1 MCVSIHPADRP
12 YTEQGDTFMTS
23 PAKVH
28 SVDDDDAI
36 CRALTMLA
44 RSAGYEARAYE
55 SGEAA
60 LAALTPECAG
70 CVVTDVRMP
79 GISGL
84 DLQAALRARQVA
96 LPVIVITGHGDVAM
110 AVRALKQGAADF
122 LEKPFDDQAFLSAIA
137 LAVAEDART
146 AGLRVARADVAAQV
160 GQLTL
165 REREVMTLVVDG
177 LSNHLAAEALNISVR
192 TVENHRA
199 RVMEKMGARGL
210 PDLVRMVMRL
220 EDA

>member
-1 MCVSIHPADRP
+1 
-12 YTEQGDTFMTS
+12 MTS
-23 PAKVH
+23 SSIVH
-28 SVDDDDAI
+28 IVDDDDAI
-36 CRALTMLA
+36 RRALTMLA

-60 LAALTPECAG
+60 LAALTADSAG

-84 DLQAALRARQVA
+84 DLQSALRARGVE
-96 LPVIVITGHGDVAM
+96 LPVIVITGHGDVPM
-110 AVRALKQGAADF
+110 AVRALKQGASDF
-122 LEKPFDDQAFLSAIA
+122 IEKPFDDEAFLSAIA
-137 LAVAEDART
+137 QATT
-146 AGLRVARADVAAQV
+146 AGAKAAELRGARADVAARV
-160 GQLTL
+160 AQLTL
-165 REREVMTLVVDG
+165 REREVMNLVVQG
-177 LSNHLAAEALNISVR
+177 LSNHLAAETLNISVR

-210 PDLVRMVMRL
+210 SDLVRLVLKL

>member
-1 MCVSIHPADRP
+1 M
-12 YTEQGDTFMTS
+12 
-23 PAKVH
+23 
-28 SVDDDDAI
+28 
-36 CRALTMLA
+36 
-44 RSAGYEARAYE
+44 
-55 SGEAA
+55 
-60 LAALTPECAG
+60 
-70 CVVTDVRMP
+70 TDVRMP
-79 GISGL
+79 DMSGL
-84 DLQAALRARQVA
+84 DLLRALRAA
-96 LPVIVITGHGDVAM
+96 EATLPVIVITGHGDVAM

-210 PDLVRMVMRL
+210 PDLVRMVIRL